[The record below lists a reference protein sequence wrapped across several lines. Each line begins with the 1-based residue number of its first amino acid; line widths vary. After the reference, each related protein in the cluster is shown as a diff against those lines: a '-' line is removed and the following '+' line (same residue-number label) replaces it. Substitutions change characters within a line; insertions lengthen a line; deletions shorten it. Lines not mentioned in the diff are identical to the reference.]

1 MVDLTGAPSAAGVP
15 DARLLARVRS
25 LAAARR
31 ADGRRRVLGIA
42 GPPGS
47 GKTTLVTALLAAA
60 AGDAA
65 DPGLTGR
72 LAHVPM
78 DGFHLADADL
88 VRLGRRDRK
97 GAPDT
102 FDAAAYAAVL
112 GAVREVPRREVA
124 APAFDHA
131 VGEPEAGALVV
142 PVQADV
148 VVTEGNYLL
157 LDDRA
162 WRPVRDQLDEVWF
175 CALADDVRVER
186 LVRRHVAAGRAP
198 QDARAWVVR
207 SDESNA
213 ALVGPTSARADVV
226 VLDGRVVD
234 ARAHEGPGGDRPE
247 GSGED

>member
-1 MVDLTGAPSAAGVP
+1 VVDLTGDSSAAVAP
-15 DARLLARVRS
+15 DERLLARVRA
-25 LAAARR
+25 LAAAAR

-47 GKTTLVTALLAAA
+47 GKTTLVAALLAAT
-60 AGDAA
+60 AGDAGVA
-65 DPGLTGR
+65 GH

-78 DGFHLADADL
+78 DGFHLPDADL

-102 FDAAAYAAVL
+102 FDAAAYAVVL
-112 GAVREVPRREVA
+112 GSVREVPRHEVA

-157 LDDRA
+157 LDDPA
-162 WRPVRDQLDEVWF
+162 WQPVRDRLDEVWF

-186 LVRRHVAAGRAP
+186 LVHRHVAAGRGT
-198 QDARAWVVR
+198 QDARAWVLR

-213 ALVGPTSARADVV
+213 ALVGPTAARADVV
-226 VLDGRVVD
+226 VVDGRVVG
-234 ARAHEGPGGDRPE
+234 ARPDEGPD
-247 GSGED
+247 ED